1 MQIDRRLFTH
11 FDWTLLG
18 IILAIASIG
27 ILNLYSATA
36 KIEMAGTPFYVK
48 QIFWVLIGLTLMVVL
63 AFVEYRFYSDFAY
76 LVYAIASVLLLLVLV
91 YGIITS
97 GAQRWVRIGSLSFQP
112 SEFVKIAF
120 IFALAKFFHRPPDRE
135 GYSLKQLPFPFLLL
149 LLPMAL
155 ILKQPDLGTAI
166 ILLLVFFSTLIF
178 VKIRWS
184 SLLAI
189 GLAGAAAVPLLW
201 NFLKEYQKRRIVT
214 FFNPDLDPLG
224 AGYHLIQSKIAVG
237 SGGIIGKGFMKGTQ
251 SRLGFLPEQ
260 QTDFIFSALGEEWGL
275 IGSLLVI
282 GLYVALI
289 LWGLRIAVHARD
301 RFSAILAFGVVA
313 MLFWHVFINIGMV
326 VGLLPVVG
334 LTLPLMSYGGSSL
347 VAVYAAMGLLANV
360 ALRRFVNCSNWRSSD
375 RQTW

>member
-1 MQIDRRLFTH
+1 MQIDRRLFLH
-11 FDWTLLG
+11 FNWVLLG
-18 IILAIASIG
+18 IVLVIALIG

-36 KIEMAGTPFYVK
+36 KIETVGVPYYLK
-48 QIFWVLIGLTLMVVL
+48 QIFWLLIGLAVMVTI

-76 LVYAIASVLLLLVLV
+76 IVYSVALFLLIVVLV

-97 GAQRWVRIGSLSFQP
+97 GAQRWVRIGPLSFQP
-112 SEFVKIAF
+112 SEFVKISF
-120 IFALAKFFHRPPDRE
+120 ILALAKFFHRPPDRK
-135 GYSLKQLPFPFLLL
+135 GYSLKQLPLPFLLL
-149 LLPMAL
+149 LLPMVL

-166 ILLLVFFSTLIF
+166 ILLLVFFSVLIF

-184 SLLAI
+184 SLLTI
-189 GLAGAAAVPLLW
+189 GLTGAAAVPLLW
-201 NFLKEYQKRRIVT
+201 SLLKEYQKRRIVT

-237 SGGIIGKGFMKGTQ
+237 SGGIIGKGFLKGTQ
-251 SRLGFLPEQ
+251 SKLGFLPEQ

-282 GLYVALI
+282 GLYMALI
-289 LWGLRIAVHARD
+289 LLGLRIAVQAKD

-326 VGLLPVVG
+326 LGMMPVVG
-334 LTLPLMSYGGSSL
+334 IPLPLLSYGGSFIVSTL
-347 VAVYAAMGLLANV
+347 IGVGFLMNV
-360 ALRRFVNCSNWRSSD
+360 SMRRFLF
-375 RQTW
+375 

>member
-1 MQIDRRLFTH
+1 MQIDRRLFIH

-18 IILAIASIG
+18 IVLLIASIG
-27 ILNLYSATA
+27 ILNLYSAAA
-36 KIEMAGTPFYVK
+36 KIETVGAPLYLK
-48 QIFWVLIGLTLMVVL
+48 QIFWLVIGLAAMVTI

-76 LVYAIASVLLLLVLV
+76 IVYTIALVLLLLVLA
-91 YGIITS
+91 YGMITS
-97 GAQRWVRIGSLSFQP
+97 GAQRWVKIGPLSFQP
-112 SEFVKIAF
+112 SEFVKISF
-120 IFALAKFFHRPPDRE
+120 ILALAKFFHRPADRK
-135 GYSLKQLPFPFLLL
+135 GYSLKQLPLPFLLL

-166 ILLLVFFSTLIF
+166 VLLLVFFSVLIF

-189 GLAGAAAVPLLW
+189 GMTGAAAVPVLW
-201 NFLKEYQKRRIVT
+201 NFLKGYQKKRIIT

-224 AGYHLIQSKIAVG
+224 AGYHLMQSKIAVG
-237 SGGIIGKGFMKGTQ
+237 SGGILGKGFMKGTQ
-251 SRLGFLPEQ
+251 SKLGFLPEQ

-275 IGSLLVI
+275 IGSLFVI

-289 LWGLRIAVHARD
+289 LWGLRVAVQAKD

-326 VGLLPVVG
+326 LGMMPVVG
-334 LTLPLMSYGGSSL
+334 IPLPLLSYGGSFIVSTL
-347 VAVYAAMGLLANV
+347 IGVGLLLNV
-360 ALRRFVNCSNWRSSD
+360 SMRRYLF
-375 RQTW
+375 